1 MHILQLNMRNK
12 DPLMILQYQSEL
24 KNRNLCG
31 ENIWEIVFRQ
41 KKIQD
46 IKNRNAIILVSKVE
60 PFGEMYLSRTCIDI
74 NNDLTDKY
82 IHAKEEN
89 WRSYY
94 KNAFKYAKKYWGF
107 ERHIIYESNKIF
119 SDMFKNSGNIL
130 GVALREN
137 FSNEYYKSI

>member
-1 MHILQLNMRNK
+1 MRNK
-12 DPLMILQYQSEL
+12 DPLMILQYQSKL

-46 IKNRNAIILVSKVE
+46 IKNRNVTILVSKVE

-94 KNAFKYAKKYWGF
+94 KNAFKYAKNTGDLNGISYMNQINCFQICLKIV
-107 ERHIIYESNKIF
+107 EIY
-119 SDMFKNSGNIL
+119 
-130 GVALREN
+130 
-137 FSNEYYKSI
+137 

>member
-1 MHILQLNMRNK
+1 MNRLEKCICQEHVLIL
-12 DPLMILQYQSEL
+12 I
-24 KNRNLCG
+24 
-31 ENIWEIVFRQ
+31 
-41 KKIQD
+41 
-46 IKNRNAIILVSKVE
+46 IILLIK
-60 PFGEMYLSRTCIDI
+60 TH
-74 NNDLTDKY
+74 T
-82 IHAKEEN
+82 KEEN

-107 ERHIIYESNKIF
+107 ERHIIYESNKMF